1 MTQNEDEDVS
11 FDLEAD
17 SEAIP
22 DKAVVLSQSDE
33 PDPAAEAFGR
43 LEGQI
48 ALVRRAVEHLAAER
62 ADIVVPDYSPTLGQI
77 ARQLEAVT
85 ESLRGLAAQPAL
97 ALTPSGIADQISLAA
112 ESMRR
117 LERDRLSSA
126 HQELRQSTQALL
138 DVVALARTRSEQ
150 QRALYKVGG
159 ACLLSGLLLWSVMP
173 GAIARSMPESW
184 RWPERMATR
193 MLGQPT
199 IVDAGIRLIRS
210 ENPAQWDAIA
220 DSARFERDNREA
232 ISRCKQTARKTKTAV
247 SCVVRVNF

>member
-1 MTQNEDEDVS
+1 MNQNEDDDVS
-11 FDLEAD
+11 LDLEPD
-17 SEAIP
+17 REAIS
-22 DKAVVLSQSDE
+22 DKAGALSQPDE
-33 PDPAAEAFGR
+33 PDSAAEAFGR

-62 ADIVVPDYSPTLGQI
+62 ADIVIPDYSPTLGQMTG
-77 ARQLEAVT
+77 QLAEVT
-85 ESLRGLAAQPAL
+85 QNLVSLAAQPAL
-97 ALTPSGIADQISLAA
+97 SLTPSGIADQISRAT

-117 LERDRLSSA
+117 LEHDRLSRA
-126 HQELRQSTQALL
+126 HQELRHSTQALL

-159 ACLLSGLLLWSVMP
+159 ACLLSGLLLWSVLP

-199 IVDAGIRLIRS
+199 IVDAGIHLIRS
-210 ENPAQWDAIA
+210 ENPAHWDAIA
-220 DSARFERDNREA
+220 DAARFERDNREV
-232 ISRCKQTARKTKTAV
+232 INRCKQTARKTKASV
-247 SCVVRVNF
+247 SCVVRVNS